1 MKLTRNRLKKLILEV
16 MHGESMILTEAE
28 EESGVYEDLIRKL
41 EGHDG
46 SVNTIGIMSGQN
58 PMAKDDIS
66 PEEQEQRAQSLLS
79 DLQAMGMD
87 HLAIDGNYGNLPE
100 KSVVIFN
107 PSMEEME
114 NINRK
119 YEQEAFVYGK
129 KAQGIDEQIVIYEM
143 RNINYQGSGSSM
155 APGSKRATRVMKH
168 EELAAASTNYSE
180 IDGKRFGFELY

>member
-16 MHGESMILTEAE
+16 MHRESMILTEMV
-28 EESGVYEDLIRKL
+28 EESDVYENLIRKL

-46 SVNTIGIMSGQN
+46 SIDTIGIMSGQN

-66 PEEQEQRAQSLLS
+66 PQEQQQRAEKLLV
-79 DLQAMGMD
+79 DLQAMGID

-114 NINRK
+114 KINK
-119 YEQEAFVYGK
+119 MYEQEAFVYGK
-129 KAQGIDEQIVIYEM
+129 KTQGIDDQIVIYEM
-143 RNINYQGSGSSM
+143 RKIDYQGSGSFM

-168 EELAAASTNYSE
+168 EELASAATNYSE

>member
-1 MKLTRNRLKKLILEV
+1 MKLTRSRLKKLIIESIR
-16 MHGESMILTEAE
+16 ENSMILSEMT
-28 EESGVYEDLIRKL
+28 EESGVYEDLMRKL

-46 SVNTIGIMSGQN
+46 SVDTIGIMSGQN
-58 PMAKDDIS
+58 PMAKDDIT
-66 PEEQEQRAQSLLS
+66 PEEQQQRAQNLLA
-79 DLQAMGMD
+79 DLQAMGMS

-107 PSMEEME
+107 PSMGEME
-114 NINRK
+114 EINRK

-129 KAQGIDEQIVIYEM
+129 KTQGIDDQIVIYEM
-143 RNINYQGSGSSM
+143 RKIDYQGSGSFM

-168 EELAAASTNYSE
+168 QELASAPTNYSE